1 MDHPS
6 DNTKNDKSATVLMDL
21 ALRDLANL
29 GIGELAYIKQVEV
42 EGKPAFAVHGANG
55 QPLAVVTDRELAFA
69 VTRQNDLEP
78 LSVH

>member
-6 DNTKNDKSATVLMDL
+6 DNTKNDKNATVLMDL
-21 ALRDLANL
+21 AVHDLANL
-29 GIGELAYIKQVEV
+29 GIGEVAYIKHVEV